1 MVDLFINYL
10 QYERNYSQLTLRG
23 YRNALE
29 EFEHF
34 FETLGEGYSWK
45 NIDKNVIREWI
56 GSLMDEKKAATTVNW
71 KLSAVRSFYRFA
83 LARKLVKKDPSHNVS
98 GPKKEK
104 RLPQFVREHDMD
116 RLLDEIDWEDTFE
129 GKRNRAILATFYETG
144 VRRSELAGL
153 NNVDVDFSAMQ
164 LKVTGKRNKQRI
176 IPFGEELKNILQ
188 EYIAKR
194 DELKSNSGALFLGL
208 DGERVKIT
216 TIYEVVKKALTLV
229 GVAGKKSPHVLRHSF
244 ATALLNH
251 EAGLESVQK
260 LLGHTSLA
268 TTEIYTHTTF
278 EQLKKVYSK
287 AHPRAEV

>member
-1 MVDLFINYL
+1 MVKSFINYL
-10 QYERNYSQLTLRG
+10 QYEKNYSQHTLTGYQDGLRDFER
-23 YRNALE
+23 YFKSLDDNITWETATRN
-29 EFEHF
+29 
-34 FETLGEGYSWK
+34 T
-45 NIDKNVIREWI
+45 IRSWI
-56 GSLMDEKKAATTVNW
+56 GYLMDKGDKATTINW

-83 LARKLVKKDPSHNVS
+83 LARKLVTKDPSHNVI

-104 RLPQFVREHDMD
+104 KLPQFVRENDMN
-116 RLLDEIDWEDTFE
+116 RLLDDIDWGDDFK
-129 GKRNRAILATFYETG
+129 GKRDRAILATFYETG
-144 VRRSELAGL
+144 IRRAELAGL
-153 NNVDVDFSAMQ
+153 NNVDVDFNAMQ

-176 IPFGEELKNILQ
+176 VPFGDELRDILQ

-194 DELKSNSGALFLGL
+194 SEIKTSSEALFLNQN
-208 DGERVKIT
+208 GERLPVPV
-216 TIYEVVKKALTLV
+216 IYQTVKKALTLV
-229 GVAGKKSPHVLRHSF
+229 GVAGKKSPHVLRHTF